1 MDCQSMFSFANLS
14 IPVIQAPMAGGITT
28 PALVS
33 EVSNAGGLGSFGF
46 AYSSPETIDHDLK
59 LAQSLTQGPINANFF
74 LFPKVELPDSK
85 TIERAIEPLH
95 ELASDIDFVVPKP
108 PFYPDLEMQLEPI
121 WQLRPAVLSFHFGIP
136 PEWVVQRARALN
148 IAIGITA
155 TSLEEAQ
162 KIEQSGANFIVA
174 QGIEAGGHRGIF
186 ESDAVDEMLST
197 FDLLHQLLRY
207 CTIPAVAAGGIMD
220 GRDIRKAMNLGASA
234 VQMGSAFLCCPE
246 SGASSEYKALLLA
259 ENPRPSVFT
268 KGFSGRWARGVENAF
283 TRHME
288 GKLTLAFPIQN
299 TLTGTLRQAAARSR
313 NAEHQSL
320 WAGAA
325 FHKARTLKV
334 CELMKAL
341 QIELE
346 S

>member
-1 MDCQSMFSFANLS
+1 MFSFANLS

-46 AYSSPETIDHDLK
+46 AYSSPEVIANDLK
-59 LAQSLTQGPINANFF
+59 RAQSLTQGPINANFF
-74 LFPKVELPDSK
+74 LFPSTELPDSK
-85 TIERAIEPLH
+85 EIERAIEPLH
-95 ELASDIDFVVPKP
+95 ELAPDIDIVVPKP
-108 PFYPDLEMQLEPI
+108 PFCPDLEMQLQPV

-136 PEWVVQRARALN
+136 PEWVMQRARALS

-174 QGIEAGGHRGIF
+174 QGIEAGGHRGTF
-186 ESDAVDEMLST
+186 EGDVVDERLLT
-197 FDLLHQLLRY
+197 FDLLHQLVKH
-207 CTIPAVAAGGIMD
+207 CTIPMVAAGGMMD
-220 GRDIRKAMNLGASA
+220 GRDIRKALDLGARA
-234 VQMGSAFLCCPE
+234 VQMGSAFLCCTE
-246 SGASSEYKALLLA
+246 SGASSEYKTLLLA
-259 ENPRPSVFT
+259 ENPRPTIFT

-283 TRHME
+283 TRYME
-288 GKLTLAFPIQN
+288 GKLTLPFPIQN
-299 TLTGTLRQAAARSR
+299 TLTGQLRQAAARSH

-320 WAGAA
+320 WAGTA
-325 FHKARTLKV
+325 FYKARTLAV
-334 CELMKAL
+334 HELMKAL
-341 QIELE
+341 QIEIE

>member
-1 MDCQSMFSFANLS
+1 MFSLSSLS

-46 AYSSPETIDHDLK
+46 AYSPPETISHDLK
-59 LAQSLTQGPINANFF
+59 LAQSQTQGPINTNFF
-74 LFPKVELPDSK
+74 LFQDVKLPDSK
-85 TIERAIEPLH
+85 TIERVIDSLH
-95 ELASDIDFVVPKP
+95 ELAPDINFVVPKP
-108 PFYPDLEMQLEPI
+108 PFYPDLEMQLEPV

-136 PEWVVQRARALN
+136 SESVMQRARALN

-155 TSLEEAQ
+155 TSLEEAL
-162 KIEQSGANFIVA
+162 KIERSGANFIVA
-174 QGIEAGGHRGIF
+174 QGIEAGGHRGRF
-186 ESDAVDEMLST
+186 ETEGMDDRLSNP
-197 FDLLHQLLRY
+197 DLLLQLVKR
-207 CTIPAVAAGGIMD
+207 CTIPVVAAGGIMD
-220 GRDIRKAMNLGASA
+220 GRDIRKALERGASA
-234 VQMGSAFLCCPE
+234 VQMGTAFLCCTE

-259 ENPRPSVFT
+259 ENPRPSIFT

-288 GKLTLAFPIQN
+288 GKPTLPFPIQN
-299 TLTGTLRQAAARSR
+299 TLTGILRQAAARSQ
-313 NAEHQSL
+313 NAELQSL

-325 FHKARTLKV
+325 FYKVRTLSAH
-334 CELMKAL
+334 ELMKAL

-346 S
+346 G

>member
-1 MDCQSMFSFANLS
+1 MFSFANLS

-46 AYSSPETIDHDLK
+46 AYSSPKTIGHDLK

-74 LFPKVELPDSK
+74 IFPSAELPDSK
-85 TIERAIEPLH
+85 TIRQVIELLH
-95 ELASDIDFVVPKP
+95 ELTPDIDFVVPKP
-108 PFYPDLEMQLEPI
+108 PFCPDLEMQLEPV
-121 WQLRPAVLSFHFGIP
+121 WQLQPEVLSFHFGIP
-136 PEWVVQRARALN
+136 PEWVMQRASALS

-155 TSLEEAQ
+155 TSIEEALR
-162 KIEQSGANFIVA
+162 IEQAGANFIVA
-174 QGIEAGGHRGIF
+174 QGVEAGGHRGTF
-186 ESDAVDEMLST
+186 ESERPDEQLTT
-197 FDLLHQLLRY
+197 FDLLLQLVKC
-207 CTIPAVAAGGIMD
+207 CTIPIVAAGGMMN
-220 GRDIRKAMNLGASA
+220 GRDIRKALDLGASA
-234 VQMGSAFLCCPE
+234 AQMGSAFLCCAE
-246 SGASSEYKALLLA
+246 SGASSEYKALLLG
-259 ENPRPSVFT
+259 ENPRRSIFT
-268 KGFSGRWARGVENAF
+268 KGFSGRWARGLENAF

-288 GKLTLAFPIQN
+288 GKPTLPFPIQN
-299 TLTGTLRQAAARSR
+299 TLTGPLRQAAARSH

-325 FHKARTLKV
+325 FYKARALTV
-334 CELMKAL
+334 HELMKRL